1 MEYKIDMSK
10 CHGSMDGM
18 GSLFVF
24 DMYEGP
30 DEEYASYLLNEYG
43 INSYRYY
50 GGLTES
56 SHCMCLW
63 DETPIVSQR
72 ILDNNEIQESK
83 NMKKNVVRI
92 NESTL
97 RNMVTESV
105 KNVLK
110 EYAEGNEMSPVP
122 GDNYSPTP
130 QSLIQTIIDSAKNID
145 VLIGSVFQ
153 SVVKN
158 DTEKARRGLSQ
169 MGQMLDVVL
178 DRASELQGYIEP
190 YSEGNADY

>member
-1 MEYKIDMSK
+1 MKYK
-10 CHGSMDGM
+10 
-18 GSLFVF
+18 
-24 DMYEGP
+24 
-30 DEEYASYLLNEYG
+30 N
-43 INSYRYY
+43 
-50 GGLTES
+50 
-56 SHCMCLW
+56 
-63 DETPIVSQR
+63 QR
-72 ILDNNEIQESK
+72 
-83 NMKKNVVRI
+83 NMNKNVVKI

-97 RNMVTESV
+97 RKMVTESV
-105 KNVLK
+105 KNVLR
-110 EYAEGNEMSPVP
+110 EYAEGDEMSPVP